1 MAGGYTVVGK
11 LCGSAITS
19 IIHLALLVCLHRSF
33 ANLERPFAQINPHNE
48 APNQPPWAKSHLRF
62 LPSFSSSPPSSSMM
76 TIMIYIVRPKLP
88 QLTCP
93 LVTSASAQD
102 EKEGETGGRGKDR
115 RRRSPPDFTHQSSP
129 EFTDSMVQQRA

>member
-62 LPSFSSSPPSSSMM
+62 FAVL
-76 TIMIYIVRPKLP
+76 LP
-88 QLTCP
+88 Q
-93 LVTSASAQD
+93 
-102 EKEGETGGRGKDR
+102 
-115 RRRSPPDFTHQSSP
+115 SSIVFDDDDNDLHCAP
-129 EFTDSMVQQRA
+129 KVARAAVS